1 MPWQPLA
8 IRYPNAVAVVAAE
21 LRSLLVEHDEL
32 GIWVGYRLPKPRP
45 ARAIQVIRDG
55 GAANELRDK
64 PRLRVL
70 CWDKTDEKA
79 DDLASLVVAL
89 MPLLVSRGAALKVE
103 HLSGPYEIPEATP
116 CRYLLFEVH
125 TRGEELAL

>member
-8 IRYPNAVAVVAAE
+8 ILYPDAE
-21 LRSLLVEHDEL
+21 LETAAMLRVLFSEQDETD
-32 GIWVGYRLPKPRP
+32 IWVGRTLPKPRP
-45 ARAIQVIRDG
+45 NRAVQVIRDG

-64 PRLRVL
+64 PRLRLL
-70 CWDKTDEKA
+70 CWDKTDQKVN
-79 DDLASLVVAL
+79 DLARLVVAV
-89 MPLLVSRGAALKVE
+89 MPLMVTRGVALHVE

-125 TRGEELAL
+125 TRGEALP

>member
-8 IRYPNAVAVVAAE
+8 IRYPNAVKTVAAA
-21 LRSLLVEHDEL
+21 LKTLLFENNEPDV
-32 GIWVGYRLPKPRP
+32 WVGYRLPKIRP
-45 ARAIQVIRDG
+45 SRAIQVIRDG
-55 GAANELRDK
+55 GAASELRDK

-89 MPLLVSRGAALKVE
+89 MPLLVLEGVALKVE

-125 TRGEELAL
+125 TRGEAL